1 MKYYVEHL
9 GVTITRTSDRTYTH
23 CIVSVSS
30 VAQGRIDTEV
40 SARKAHAAKVAYWTS
55 VPTEAFAAKV
65 NAGIR
70 PASHPAHAWDV
81 EFAAKYIPEQRA
93 IAATSLAA
101 LGTEDAAAAAAVA
114 GYDAM
119 VVRNKKSISADGTT
133 WVTSSTWAGRPD
145 LAAKAVAKQ
154 GGIAIPAQVRA

>member
-30 VAQGRIDTEV
+30 VAQGRINAEA
-40 SARKAHAAKVAYWTS
+40 SARKAHADEVTYWTS
-55 VPTEAFAAKV
+55 VPTEAFAAVV
-65 NAGIR
+65 NAGTR

-93 IAATSLAA
+93 KAAASLAA

-114 GYDAM
+114 AYDAH
-119 VVRNKKSISADGTT
+119 VKKFTKRISPDGAY

-145 LAAKAVAKQ
+145 LAAKAAAKN
-154 GGIAIPAQVRA
+154 GGIAIPAQVR